1 MIDKAS
7 SDKHCL
13 KYDMNFS
20 MKIFMT
26 KIEEFK
32 LTSQNLKR
40 DAKPKKNQKE
50 EEFEEDDADIE
61 SEKPESEEKSKNDKK
76 KRAGY
81 EPVLVPKRVLTEQ

>member
-7 SDKHCL
+7 SDKNCL

-40 DAKPKKNQKE
+40 DAKPKKN
-50 EEFEEDDADIE
+50 
-61 SEKPESEEKSKNDKK
+61 
-76 KRAGY
+76 
-81 EPVLVPKRVLTEQ
+81 